1 MNRNT
6 NVDFGGLTRR
16 TFQLTRMAA
25 GACSIMPLLED
36 HAFAQSGAISYV
48 GTSLSGSQ
56 KFVLGV
62 DAMPYLLASIQ
73 VRLDGLRY
81 WWKWRATMRDGTIG
95 QTSSDGFDTA
105 TIPIHWYEV
114 EPSKGNFD

>member
-16 TFQLTRMAA
+16 TFQLTRMAP
-25 GACSIMPLLED
+25 GACAIMPLLEE

-48 GTSLSGSQ
+48 DTSLSGSQ

-62 DAMPYLLASIQ
+62 GGMPYFLASIQ
-73 VRLDGLRY
+73 VRLVELRY
-81 WWKWRATMRDGTIG
+81 WWKWRATMRDGIIS
-95 QTSSDGFDTA
+95 QTSSDGSNTA
-105 TIPIHWYEV
+105 SIPIHWLR
-114 EPSKGNFD
+114 S